1 MTKQNIISFYESD
14 AHTNQVREILKQAKR
29 IIDLQASLQ
38 NCAVVLDI
46 DETSLNHYKALKDV
60 GFPQEENHSIWDE
73 LISKID
79 VEPIKPTLDFYL
91 YCINKG
97 IKVFFISA
105 RFATYLDT
113 TKQALQNAG
122 YIGFEGVFVL
132 PEDISLYSSES
143 FKNFKAERR
152 SYIESLGYKVLI
164 SIGDQSSDLTG
175 GYTLNTFQ
183 LPNYMYGENS
193 VF

>member
-14 AHTNQVREILKQAKR
+14 AHSNQVREILEQAKKV
-29 IIDLQASLQ
+29 IGSQKSLQ
-38 NCAVVLDI
+38 SYAVVLDI
-46 DETSLNHYKALKDV
+46 DETSLNHYKSLKEV

-73 LISKID
+73 LIAKID
-79 VEPIKPTLDFYL
+79 VEPIKPTLDFYR
-91 YCINKG
+91 YCIEKG
-97 IKVFFISA
+97 IKIFFISA
-105 RFATYLDT
+105 RFATYLDA

-122 YIGFEGVFVL
+122 YIGFEEVFVF
-132 PEDISLYSSES
+132 PEDISTYSSEN

-152 SYIESLGYKVLI
+152 AYIESLGYRVLV
-164 SIGDQSSDLTG
+164 SIGDQSSDLKG

-183 LPNYMYGENS
+183 LPNYLYGENS

>member
-1 MTKQNIISFYESD
+1 MTKQNVISFYESD
-14 AHTNQVREILKQAKR
+14 AHSNQVREILEQAKKV
-29 IIDLQASLQ
+29 IDSQVSLQ
-38 NCAVVLDI
+38 DCAVVLDI
-46 DETSLNHYKALKDV
+46 DETSLNHYKSLKDV
-60 GFPQEENHSIWDE
+60 GFPQEENHNIWNE
-73 LISKID
+73 LIAKTNA
-79 VEPIKPTLDFYL
+79 EPIKPTLDFYQ

-105 RFATYLDT
+105 RFATYLNA

-122 YIGFEGVFVL
+122 YVDFEDVFVF
-132 PEDISLYSSES
+132 PRDISIYSSKD

-152 SYIESLGYKVLI
+152 AYIESLGYKVLI

-183 LPNYMYGENS
+183 LPNYLYGENS

>member
-14 AHTNQVREILKQAKR
+14 AHTNQVREILKQAEK

-73 LISKID
+73 LVAKTNA
-79 VEPIKPTLDFYL
+79 EPIKPTLDFYL

-122 YIGFEGVFVL
+122 YIGFEDVFVL
-132 PEDISLYSSES
+132 PKDVFRYSSED

>member
-1 MTKQNIISFYESD
+1 MTKQNVISFYESD
-14 AHTNQVREILKQAKR
+14 AHSNQVREILEQAKKV
-29 IIDLQASLQ
+29 IDSQVSLQ
-38 NCAVVLDI
+38 DCAVVLDI
-46 DETSLNHYKALKDV
+46 DETSLNHYKSLKDV
-60 GFPQEENHSIWDE
+60 GFPQEENHNIWNE
-73 LISKID
+73 LIAKTD
-79 VEPIKPTLDFYL
+79 AEPIKPTLDFYQ

-105 RFATYLDT
+105 RFATYLNA

-122 YIGFEGVFVL
+122 YVDFEDVFVF
-132 PEDISLYSSES
+132 PRDISIYSSKD

-152 SYIESLGYKVLI
+152 AYIESLGYKVLI

-183 LPNYMYGENS
+183 LPNYLYGENS